1 MTKRQKVLFLGSSL
15 WAFSEGL
22 FGPLYVLF
30 TEHLGGSL
38 LDVSWAWAIY
48 LIMTGVL
55 TVVIGRIS
63 DKKWFKK
70 SNAMYFG
77 YVLNA
82 FCTFAYLFIRTP
94 SQLFFVEALNGLASA
109 LVEPNWHS
117 LFARYEDKLKSGSA
131 WGWVDGQAQVLSG
144 IAVLIGGMI
153 VKYFSFSALFVVMG
167 IVQVLSLYVQIDV
180 LRFGVHKKAK
190 KLLNKHVSLRL
201 RVKYVKHA
209 RRLRSGKR
217 KTRRYALGWA

>member
-48 LIMTGVL
+48 LIMTGLL

-63 DKKWFKK
+63 DKKWFNK
-70 SNAMYFG
+70 SNAMYLG

-82 FCTFAYLFIRTP
+82 LCTFAYLFIRTP
-94 SQLFFVEALNGLASA
+94 TQLFIVEALNGLASA

-117 LFARYEDKLKSGSA
+117 LFARYEDKLRSGSA

-144 IAVLIGGMI
+144 VAVLIGGAI
-153 VKYFSFSALFVVMG
+153 VKYFSFSALFIVMG

-190 KLLNKHVSLRL
+190 KLLNKRVSLRV
-201 RVKYVKHA
+201 RVKYG
-209 RRLRSGKR
+209 RNIRGSRTGKR
-217 KTRRYALGWA
+217 KTRRYAFGWA

>member
-55 TVVIGRIS
+55 TVGIGRIS

-70 SNAMYFG
+70 SNAMYLG

-94 SQLFFVEALNGLASA
+94 AQLFFVEALNGLASA
-109 LVEPNWHS
+109 LVEPNWNS
-117 LFARYEDKLKSGSA
+117 LFSRYEDKNRSGSA

-144 IAVLIGGMI
+144 MAVLIGGMI
-153 VKYFSFSALFVVMG
+153 VKYFSFTALFVVMG
-167 IVQVLSLYVQIDV
+167 VIQVLSLYVQIDV

-190 KLLNKHVSLRL
+190 KLLNKRVSLRL
-201 RVKYVKHA
+201 RLKYGKNA
-209 RRLRSGKR
+209 RRSRVGKR
-217 KTRRYALGWA
+217 KTRRLALGWA